1 MIASS
6 TARRNLPP
14 SCGVMEAHSIMP
26 PLTGYCMNTPPSF
39 CARSSPALVAHA
51 KRVAH
56 PPSPYVLFVRLSG
69 TAVTS
74 VNIMTVMPTMHAQW
88 ARVAYRSPTLMTTL
102 TVATRRCPPLRP
114 PPMAFSPLKSC
125 AFMAGPLGVVQ
136 NLICVHSLML
146 LRRKWCR
153 PHWMSLQIAIAH
165 SASFVAPAEVYVD
178 VFFLHHVLQFSYLF

>member
-56 PPSPYVLFVRLSG
+56 PRVTICTLCASEWYCSDECQHYDRHAHYSRTVGTCGVSLSDSDDNPDSCHSSMSAPAPATDG
-69 TAVTS
+69 LLS
-74 VNIMTVMPTMHAQW
+74 FEELRIHGW
-88 ARVAYRSPTLMTTL
+88 AARRRSEPDLRALTYAFAPQVVSTTL
-102 TVATRRCPPLRP
+102 DVPADCHRSQCEFRCSCRGLR
-114 PPMAFSPLKSC
+114 
-125 AFMAGPLGVVQ
+125 
-136 NLICVHSLML
+136 
-146 LRRKWCR
+146 
-153 PHWMSLQIAIAH
+153 
-165 SASFVAPAEVYVD
+165 
-178 VFFLHHVLQFSYLF
+178 